1 MNKRKI
7 FLIAA
12 LLLSSF
18 AVFSASTSAKGDEP
32 VEISISPVNHKIE
45 IEQGETYNGKVTVA
59 NVGKKEFD
67 YEISAKPYGV
77 KNASYTDVTFEANE
91 YTDIVNWITFSQES
105 GHLMP
110 NESNIIDFSITVP
123 EKAISIGQYLV
134 IVASAVNEVQDGQSG
149 LDVIGSVGSV
159 VYASISGDA
168 KNSGEITENSIPSF
182 YFSGPISLNSTVKNT
197 GDVHNTATYKIEV
210 RSMFSDDIIYSN
222 SDEPYT
228 HLILP
233 KTERTESWTWDA
245 PMFGIFHVK
254 QTVEYAGDTSIVEK
268 TVIICPLWL
277 IIIVV
282 VAILLVVLKI
292 VLIVKKHRQNSI

>member
-7 FLIAA
+7 FLTAA

-18 AVFSASTSAKGDEP
+18 VAFSTSASAEGDEP

-59 NVGKKEFD
+59 NVGKKEFN

-105 GHLMP
+105 GHLIP

-197 GDVHNTATYKIEV
+197 GDVHNTVSYKVEV

-245 PMFGIFHVK
+245 PMFGIFRVK
-254 QTVEYAGDTSIVEK
+254 QIIEYAGNTSEVESTVIVCPVWLIA
-268 TVIICPLWL
+268 TVIIALLL
-277 IIIVV
+277 IILKVIMVV
-282 VAILLVVLKI
+282 RKRRAA
-292 VLIVKKHRQNSI
+292 